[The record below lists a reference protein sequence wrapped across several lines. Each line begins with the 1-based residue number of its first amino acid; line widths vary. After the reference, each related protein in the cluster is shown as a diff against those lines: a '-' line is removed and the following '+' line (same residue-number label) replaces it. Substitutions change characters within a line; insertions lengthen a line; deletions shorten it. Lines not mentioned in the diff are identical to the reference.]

1 MNKTKIFA
9 FIAIAAILSAC
20 GSDDGSPPSLKNS
33 DISFISP
40 FDTIVAEFNS
50 KIVDIDKL
58 NENNIKI
65 SQPMSIIYKDS
76 KGKVQAASNKLY
88 FVGINN
94 TASCGLTH
102 LKQNKRDSIVLLNI
116 KNEDGYIQKKAVLK
130 FSTFPI
136 LDKEDNDESNPDD
149 LKNLGLGVTIDE
161 VTFAGVI
168 GLDTLT
174 EWVDFNDYF
183 KLSLKAYDSLYV
195 KLSNTRNTDVNL
207 GLVLPLKSKDST
219 VAATVDNKTKT
230 KSINY
235 EMDPRGFD
243 VNDFITPVEFKIKV
257 SSRGDLTP
265 YLLWIKIVENKR

>member
-1 MNKTKIFA
+1 MLA
-9 FIAIAAILSAC
+9 AC
-20 GSDDGSPPSLKNS
+20 GSDNGSPPSLKNS
-33 DISFISP
+33 DIGFISP

-50 KIVDIDKL
+50 KIVDINKL
-58 NENNIKI
+58 EDEDNIKTSQLI
-65 SQPMSIIYKDS
+65 SMINYKDS
-76 KGKVQAASNKLY
+76 KGKVQTTSNKLY
-88 FVGINN
+88 FVGIND

-102 LKQNKRDSIVLLNI
+102 LKQNKRDSIVLSNL

-130 FSTFPI
+130 FSTYPI
-136 LDKEDNDESNPDD
+136 FDDEDYDESNPGD
-149 LKNLGLGVTIDE
+149 LKNLGLGVTTDE

-195 KLSNTRNTDVNL
+195 KLSNTKNTDVNL
-207 GLVLPLKSKDST
+207 GLMLPLKNKDST
-219 VAATVDNKTKT
+219 LVAIVDNKTKT
-230 KSINY
+230 KAIVY

-265 YLLWIKIVENKR
+265 YLLWVKIVENKR